1 MTSPQKIL
9 TLPHFS
15 WQGRFL
21 MWQGH
26 FIVWQSHFKVWQ
38 SHFPTLQKLCPCHI
52 FSMSL
57 PTNLCLCHICL
68 KKKGLPFSF
77 HHRPCGIVARS
88 FSCVAMSFFFYD
100 LATIEND
107 LATRF
112 YDLATRNLSL
122 PPKPWQGHF
131 LLWQIHR
138 FCVLGHFLPHDSF
151 RAKVRPCHTF

>member
-1 MTSPQKIL
+1 
-9 TLPHFS
+9 
-15 WQGRFL
+15 
-21 MWQGH
+21 
-26 FIVWQSHFKVWQ
+26 
-38 SHFPTLQKLCPCHI
+38 
-52 FSMSL
+52 
-57 PTNLCLCHICL
+57 
-68 KKKGLPFSF
+68 
-77 HHRPCGIVARS
+77 
-88 FSCVAMSFFFYD
+88 MSFFFYD

-151 RAKVRPCHTF
+151 RAKVGTQLPKKDIATLFNDLATLRNDLASPINDLATFSVARSFLCVANPLIWCVRSF